1 MKYLRFLLLFIE
13 DILILSGCACI
24 TTATYLLN
32 GIAGLYVSGVFLC
45 LLGFLIDK
53 KLSSVPDDRR

>member
-1 MKYLRFLLLFIE
+1 MKFIQFLYLFIE

-45 LLGFLIDK
+45 LFGYLIGK
-53 KLSSVPDDRR
+53 KLSKVPDDRR

>member
-1 MKYLRFLLLFIE
+1 MKFIQFLCLFIE

-45 LLGFLIDK
+45 LLGFLIGK

>member
-1 MKYLRFLLLFIE
+1 MKFIQFLCLFIE

-45 LLGFLIDK
+45 LLGFLIGK
-53 KLSSVPDDRR
+53 KLSEVPERRR